1 MKKTSKNP
9 PAIDRRAAAD
19 AEYARLIAAYTDA
32 GVDKTKLTINDRLI
46 RKVAELFGTLEAIKE
61 LPSIYFDPARP
72 TEQKETAAGK
82 MRVKY
87 MAQYASCMQKLNKD
101 MLGDLNGDD
110 DDGLGDYE

>member
-61 LPSIYFDPARP
+61 LPSIYFDPAP
-72 TEQKETAAGK
+72 KE
-82 MRVKY
+82 
-87 MAQYASCMQKLNKD
+87 KD
-101 MLGDLNGDD
+101 
-110 DDGLGDYE
+110 